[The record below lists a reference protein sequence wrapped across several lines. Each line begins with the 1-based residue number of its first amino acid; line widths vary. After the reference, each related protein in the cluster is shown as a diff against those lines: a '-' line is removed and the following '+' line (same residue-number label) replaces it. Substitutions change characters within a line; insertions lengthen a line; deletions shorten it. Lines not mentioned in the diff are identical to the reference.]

1 MRHEEHA
8 GGEDGALWYAN
19 EGFFVEEIPEFDA
32 TDYFV
37 MRCTATPP
45 APGDTRPPAPGAN
58 TRSPNSPTV
67 SVTAGP
73 GMALGLG

>member
-45 APGDTRPPAPGAN
+45 APL
-58 TRSPNSPTV
+58 
-67 SVTAGP
+67 
-73 GMALGLG
+73 ALSHQFF